1 MKRCPA
7 CNRIEADNSLAFG
20 RADGKA
26 LVSDPSPLGSEEG
39 AKRSLYGRSSKAK
52 TSSSSELV
60 AQIKPL
66 RRRRGSLLLREALV
80 DSYVSSAVM

>member
-7 CNRIEADNSLAFG
+7 CNRIETDNSLTFG
-20 RADGKA
+20 GADGTA

-60 AQIKPL
+60 AQIKPT
-66 RRRRGSLLLREALV
+66 RRPRGSLLLQEALV
-80 DSYVSSAVM
+80 DSYVRSAVV